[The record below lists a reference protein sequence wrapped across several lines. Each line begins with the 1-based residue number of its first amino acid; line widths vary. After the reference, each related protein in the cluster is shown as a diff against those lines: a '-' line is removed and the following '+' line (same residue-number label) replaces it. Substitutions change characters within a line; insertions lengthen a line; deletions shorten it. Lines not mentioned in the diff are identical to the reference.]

1 MESNN
6 ETTAKIDK
14 EIVKNALKKGKK
26 TVTIL
31 YGTAPT
37 PPQTYANKP
46 VNISGAIDAPSRFCA
61 VREFDKTK
69 SHALVSVYDGTIEL
83 VVNEQSTDDKFTVKG
98 TIEIGKEYKELGIN
112 NPKIVYTPESLAK
125 KLKLKRNMFETKI
138 DHANLISQL
147 RGVTAKVTQDVEQ
160 HKNDTG
166 NKTQLFRQTVESN
179 MPKEV
184 VVCLPVIEGM
194 EPKKIELNVI
204 LEAEDGKLSCT
215 LESADGAEL
224 IEEFR
229 KTAVKEQVD
238 YLEDKT
244 TVIYV

>member
-1 MESNN
+1 MENN
-6 ETTAKIDK
+6 QETTAKIDK
-14 EIVKNALKKGKK
+14 EIVKNALQNDQN

-37 PPQTYANKP
+37 QPQVHPNKP
-46 VNISGAIDAPSRFCA
+46 VTISGAIDAPKRFCEA
-61 VREFDKTK
+61 RTFERKE
-69 SHALVSVYDGTIEL
+69 SHALVSIHDGTIKL
-83 VVNEQSTDDKFTVKG
+83 VVNEQSTYDKFEINGK
-98 TIEIGKEYKELGIN
+98 IEIGKEYKELGIN
-112 NPKIVYTPESLAK
+112 DPSKTYTPETLAK

-138 DHANLISQL
+138 EHANLIAVL
-147 RGVTAKVTQDVEQ
+147 RKVTAKINQEVEQ
-160 HKNDTG
+160 SKDDSA
-166 NKTQLFRQTVESN
+166 NKSQVFRQTVESN

-184 VVCLPVIEGM
+184 VVCIACIEGM

-204 LEAEDGKLSCT
+204 LEAEDGKLICT

-229 KTAVKEQVD
+229 KTAVKEQIG